1 MNQIWNIIEPYV
13 MTVIGALTGGS
24 IIAVIA
30 KIICNRIIN
39 KASTAYDINALA
51 EKVAEMLAGKTI
63 NIDIASLVDGK
74 LQKIAKTLAKEVD
87 KVADNL
93 NSYTP
98 LLVAIGKSLTRLKML
113 TDEEREALIKA
124 VQAVD
129 KSYIPPEDNIVATV
143 KLDPITIETEPENKE
158 TGVNLG

>member
-1 MNQIWNIIEPYV
+1 MNEIWNIIEPYI

-30 KIICNRIIN
+30 KIICNRIIK
-39 KASTAYDINALA
+39 KASTAYDINSLA

-98 LLVAIGKSLTRLKML
+98 LLVAIGKALTRLKML

-124 VQAVD
+124 VKTVD

>member
-1 MNQIWNIIEPYV
+1 MNEVWNILEPYI

-30 KIICNRIIN
+30 KIICNRIIK
-39 KASTAYDINALA
+39 KASMAYDINSLVSKIAD
-51 EKVAEMLAGKTI
+51 KLAGKTI
-63 NIDIASLVDGK
+63 NIDIASLVDDK

-93 NSYTP
+93 NAYTP
-98 LLVAIGKSLTRLKML
+98 LLVAIGKSLARLKML

-124 VQAVD
+124 VQAID
-129 KSYIPPEDNIVATV
+129 KSYIPPEENIVATV
-143 KLDPITIETEPENKE
+143 KLDPINIEPEE
-158 TGVNLG
+158 TNNEIMVNLG